1 MRNSWRSVSIMLA
14 LAGPAAT
21 SFAGDP
27 LPPETVEMRERIEST
42 GPVLFGADGGRIFV
56 ADVATFKY
64 LATMAYPTWRGQFVV
79 PKDGK
84 TAYLSS
90 SYWERAARG
99 KRTDVVEIWDVA
111 TASQVGPAIELPP
124 RLAQLGT
131 DSSMAS
137 LSADERWLLLQNAT
151 PATSVTLVDLQ
162 AKKFASEIPLPGC
175 FGIYP
180 AATSPNRFSS
190 LCGDGTIVSVG
201 FDGAGKG
208 GAVQRSAV
216 IFDSEKDP
224 LFMHTS
230 RDGDT
235 LYFVSFN
242 GSVYEVDVSGTTAKL
257 AQRYSIVDGVEGG
270 WKPGGAHV
278 TAFVPGAKVLYVLM
292 RPNSKNGDHRE
303 PSSEVWAVNVDTN
316 KVISRSTIS
325 SAAGVTY
332 VASPKPVL
340 LMNDRDA
347 EGLVRYAV
355 DPNAAYTV
363 RVDKTMKVG
372 AGTRFE
378 VR

>member
-1 MRNSWRSVSIMLA
+1 MRNSWRCVSVALA
-14 LAGPAAT
+14 LAVPTAA

-27 LPPETVEMRERIEST
+27 LPPEKVEMRERIEST
-42 GPVLFGADGGRIFV
+42 GPMLFGADGGRIFV

-64 LATMAYPTWRGQFVV
+64 LATMAYPTWRGQFVL

-84 TAYLSS
+84 TAYVSS

-99 KRTDVVEIWDVA
+99 KRSDVVEIWDVA
-111 TASQVGPAIELPP
+111 TATQVGPAIELPP
-124 RLAQLGT
+124 RLAQLGN
-131 DSSMAS
+131 DSSMAG

-175 FGIYP
+175 FGVYP
-180 AATSPNRFSS
+180 AASVPRFFS

-201 FDGAGKG
+201 FDAAGKA
-208 GAVQRSAV
+208 GAVQRSAA
-216 IFDSEKDP
+216 IFDSEQDP
-224 LFMHTS
+224 LFMHAS

-242 GSVYEVDVSGTTAKL
+242 GSVYEVDASGPTAKL
-257 AQRYSIVDGVEGG
+257 AQRYSIVEGVEGG

-278 TAFVPGAKVLYVLM
+278 TALVPSAKVLYVLM
-292 RPNSKNGDHRE
+292 RPNSKDGDHRE
-303 PSSEVWAVNVDTN
+303 PSSEVWAVNVSTN
-316 KVISRSTIS
+316 KVISRSTVS
-325 SAAGVTY
+325 AAAGVSY

-347 EGLVRYAV
+347 ESLVRYAV